1 MIDDDPVTLDREFE
15 RRLNA
20 RDLDGLMELYEPEAA
35 LMPMPGSVVVGA
47 AAVRSALAGFIA
59 ANPAIRTRGRLVA
72 RTGDLALL
80 ANDWTLDVDGQDGK
94 RTTMTG
100 SAIEV
105 ARRQRDGRWLFA
117 MDMPFGTP
125 T

>member
-1 MIDDDPVTLDREFE
+1 MNSDDPVMLDREFE

-20 RDLDGLMELYEPEAA
+20 RDLDGLVALYESQAA
-35 LMPMPGSVVVGA
+35 LMPMPGSVVVGTA
-47 AAVRSALAGFIA
+47 AIRGALAGFIA
-59 ANPAIRTRGRLVA
+59 ANPAIKTQGRLVA
-72 RTGDLALL
+72 RSGDLALL
-80 ANDWTLDVDGQDGK
+80 ANDWTLEVDGQDGK

-105 ARRQRDGRWLFA
+105 ARRQADGRWLFA

-125 T
+125 K

>member
-1 MIDDDPVTLDREFE
+1 MIDDDPVALDREFE

-59 ANPAIRTRGRLVA
+59 ANPTIRTRGRLVA

-100 SAIEV
+100 SAIEI

-117 MDMPFGTP
+117 MDMPFGAP
-125 T
+125 K

>member
-1 MIDDDPVTLDREFE
+1 MNPDDPVVLDLEFE

-20 RDLDGLMELYEPEAA
+20 RDLDGLMQLYEPEAA

-47 AAVRSALAGFIA
+47 AAVRGALAGFIA

-80 ANDWTLDVDGQDGK
+80 ANDWTLEIDGPDGK

-105 ARRQRDGRWLFA
+105 ARRQPDGRWLFA
-117 MDMPFGTP
+117 LDMPFGAP
-125 T
+125 K

>member
-1 MIDDDPVTLDREFE
+1 MNPDDPVVLDLEFE

-20 RDLDGLMELYEPEAA
+20 RDLDGLMQLYEPEAA

-47 AAVRSALAGFIA
+47 AAVRGALAGFIA

-80 ANDWTLDVDGQDGK
+80 ANDWTLEIDGPDGK
-94 RTTMTG
+94 RATMTG

-105 ARRQRDGRWLFA
+105 ARRQPDGRWLFA
-117 MDMPFGTP
+117 LDMPFGAP
-125 T
+125 K